1 MRNVN
6 QGNVDYSVL
15 LQRLRAADPNAL
27 DELYRHARM
36 RLYAFAYTLVKDE
49 AVAQDIVQELFIDLW
64 QKQLFHQVHT
74 GLVGYL
80 MQATR
85 NRCLDYLKRETNR
98 ERLRQVYFDGVA
110 QTTLNTAEARALG
123 EQIEAA
129 MDSLPPM
136 TGHVFRMHYLEQQ
149 SYAEIAEQ
157 LGISTNTVSNHMTKA
172 LKRLRR
178 RLK

>member
-1 MRNVN
+1 MRHVN

-15 LQRLRAADPNAL
+15 LQRLRAGDPDAL

-49 AVAQDIVQELFIDLW
+49 AVAQDVVQELFIDLW

-85 NRCLDYLKRETNR
+85 NRCLDHLKREANR
-98 ERLRQVYFDGVA
+98 ERLRRAYFGGEEQIA
-110 QTTLNTAEARALG
+110 PNASEARALG

-129 MDSLPPM
+129 VDSLPPM
-136 TGHVFRMHYLEQQ
+136 TGRVFRMHYLAQQ

-172 LKRLRR
+172 LKRLRE